1 MDKTDRNFY
10 LAKGQEN
17 VEIRQ
22 YMSLDNLIAQ
32 LASGNYY
39 VKKKKRF
46 EDANEASMPMHL
58 CFLPTVANKPLCD
71 ADWQRDAEQKE
82 KYETYKNLSEHYV
95 SCWTKETKENI
106 LMWRCYAPKHGVC
119 IKSTINNFIASFD
132 SEAFNRYETYC
143 APITYKKFDY
153 TDGPFDALF
162 MKDPVYES
170 ESEIRFVFIPKDI
183 DGDAVSRNERIYLTV
198 NHDVMIDE
206 VILSPY
212 LSPITAEALKSYL
225 KKQFSIKEV
234 THSRIKLN
242 K

>member
-17 VEIRQ
+17 IEIRQ

-46 EDANEASMPMHL
+46 EDANEASMPIKYAFGIAEA
-58 CFLPTVANKPLCD
+58 CRPLRP
-71 ADWQRDAEQKE
+71 ADHKMDAEQRERFNRFKE
-82 KYETYKNLSEHYV
+82 YCENFV
-95 SCWTKETKENI
+95 SCWTTEPNENI
-106 LMWRCYAPKHGVC
+106 FMWKCYAPDHGVC
-119 IKSTINNFIASFD
+119 IKSKINKFLKSFD
-132 SEAFNRYETYC
+132 ARCWEDYRVEWKPVQYRQFDFQFDPKET
-143 APITYKKFDY
+143 IFI
-153 TDGPFDALF
+153 
-162 MKDPVYES
+162 KDPAYKFES
-170 ESEIRFVFIPKDI
+170 EMRFLFIP
-183 DGDAVSRNERIYLTV
+183 RNMDEDEKHRRRHILLPV
-198 NHDVMIDE
+198 NHKVMIDE

-212 LSPITAEALKSYL
+212 MSKDTAKVLKSY
-225 KKQFSIKEV
+225 IEKELECKV